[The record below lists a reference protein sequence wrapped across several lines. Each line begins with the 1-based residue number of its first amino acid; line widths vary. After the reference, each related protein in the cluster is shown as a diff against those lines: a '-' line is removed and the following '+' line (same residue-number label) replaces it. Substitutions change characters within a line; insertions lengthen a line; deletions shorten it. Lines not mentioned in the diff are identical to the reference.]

1 MINIQMKPVKVK
13 VEGKVYEIDILKE
26 LAINENV
33 INTQL
38 RESPS
43 SYYILCRV
51 KDMYIKER
59 DALARERDEA
69 YSKAWTFIKDS
80 NERWSNEY
88 VSHKANSNH
97 KYISLCNKY
106 LKACE
111 KANLFISICKAYE
124 DRSDILRTLN
134 ANIRKTM

>member
-1 MINIQMKPVKVK
+1 MKITIKPVKVMID
-13 VEGKVYEIDILKE
+13 GKVHEIDILKE
-26 LAINENV
+26 LAINENI
-33 INTQL
+33 INSQL

-51 KDMYIKER
+51 RDKYIKER
-59 DALARERDEA
+59 DALAREKDEA

-88 VSHKANSNH
+88 VSHKANTNN
-97 KYISLCNKY
+97 KYISLYGKY

-124 DRSDILRTLN
+124 DRSNILRTLN